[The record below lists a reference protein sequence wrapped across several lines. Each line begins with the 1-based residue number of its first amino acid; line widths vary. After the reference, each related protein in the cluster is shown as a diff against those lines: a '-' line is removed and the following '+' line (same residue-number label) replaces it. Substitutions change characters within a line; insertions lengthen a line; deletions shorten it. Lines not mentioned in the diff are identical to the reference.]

1 MKNLKKAV
9 VTATLKLAKK
19 GVKNDLNSTGSC
31 WMYQPKMPQI
41 TSDTKNMK
49 K

>member
-9 VTATLKLAKK
+9 VNATLKLAKK
-19 GVKNDLNSTGSC
+19 GVKNDINSTGSC
-31 WMYQPKMPQI
+31 WMYQPKIPQI
-41 TSDTKNMK
+41 THDIKNDK